1 MTITSNR
8 ENPNRVGEICPELA
22 TCRPNWPCCGR
33 KKTREKKGKKS
44 KAQERKD
51 KGKGGKKKM
60 KYGAGGRGMG
70 RGKGQDI
77 HLNETPTKVSKKI
90 YMMIWSY

>member
-1 MTITSNR
+1 MKTLIVSGKF
-8 ENPNRVGEICPELA
+8 V
-22 TCRPNWPCCGR
+22 PNWQPAAQIGHVAAE